1 VKINSVKKILSLY
14 FNRHIYMLMNSLIC
28 LQLGII
34 FVEPPFVRENKVNF
48 SIKSFLAELSKYFVW
63 RHSFWIWCH
72 LHESL
77 VSLKHVDIQRCRICL
92 QNKKFPQAGEKFP
105 PVIVWKIP
113 GKIKNSPKRPLAHA
127 GRFCSSV
134 DITCSLS
141 SELILCVFEY
151 LSSTDRYKSFLDY
164 DIRLTREHTQVCPGD
179 FNGNH
184 VDVLISVYLSYVWN
198 N

>member
-1 VKINSVKKILSLY
+1 MKINSVKKILSLY
-14 FNRHIYMLMNSLIC
+14 FNRHIYMLMSSLIC

-77 VSLKHVDIQRCRICL
+77 VSLKHVDI
-92 QNKKFPQAGEKFP
+92 
-105 PVIVWKIP
+105 
-113 GKIKNSPKRPLAHA
+113 
-127 GRFCSSV
+127 
-134 DITCSLS
+134 TCSLS

-184 VDVLISVYLSYVWN
+184 VDVLT
-198 N
+198 